1 MGIARSRLLV
11 IGLDGFDYDVAASL
25 RAKGGLPNLTRLEK
39 ASCRFRLSPGI
50 EKYTGLAWEQFSSG
64 LTPSESSRWSATNID
79 TERYVPEQPRTRLTP
94 FVEKLDVR
102 SVVFDVPYF
111 DFRLTTGA
119 RGMAAWGSHDPG
131 VARHSAPSE
140 LSEEI
145 IRHFGDYPA
154 TNFIYGHV
162 WHNPEEAAQ
171 MSRAMIKAVELR
183 SDITGW
189 LFRERL
195 PDWDLAVTV
204 IAEYHSATEAL
215 WHGWEESHPVHR
227 CASSKAARAGFV
239 GVYEAADKMLG
250 RMLDEF
256 SDAAV
261 LAFNPSGMGRNL
273 SDVSA
278 MLLLPELVYR
288 YCTGKVGFT
297 PDPSW
302 SLDGTGSADLVPT
315 ENWSTTVNKRLRVK
329 PALVRRFWS

>member
-1 MGIARSRLLV
+1 
-11 IGLDGFDYDVAASL
+11 
-25 RAKGGLPNLTRLEK
+25 
-39 ASCRFRLSPGI
+39 
-50 EKYTGLAWEQFSSG
+50 
-64 LTPSESSRWSATNID
+64 
-79 TERYVPEQPRTRLTP
+79 
-94 FVEKLDVR
+94 
-102 SVVFDVPYF
+102 
-111 DFRLTTGA
+111 
-119 RGMAAWGSHDPG
+119 
-131 VARHSAPSE
+131 
-140 LSEEI
+140 
-145 IRHFGDYPA
+145 
-154 TNFIYGHV
+154 
-162 WHNPEEAAQ
+162 